1 MAIPAEIRVGNSENQ
16 VRNIS
21 VLANNRSF
29 IKNERQTFLAVIGAF
44 AVGIILL
51 LVGVCVLILPL
62 GLTSALSIS
71 LGVSGIVIGSAVI
84 AYCLKVVYCQN
95 AIWRKNYLE
104 IKSALRDQGLPIPKE
119 KNTEPVLSIL
129 FPSSLDVLT
138 YGRVHC
144 MGKTRTLI
152 ALSEIVIGI
161 GCIVGAVISELLITT
176 WFRPGISLG
185 LGITG
190 AALFIGGLQDIR
202 AFSLSAQGVTHLYL
216 MQYEQELRKTER
228 TVFEKGLESATS
240 RSNLLESNLREANA
254 RNLNLITEIT
264 SKNAQIT
271 HYKNRISGLEL
282 EKVTAPAPT
291 TSSWLGTISSS
302 ISSTTQLL
310 GSFLPT
316 IRKTTTTIPE
326 SEGIFLGNLL
336 AITPPPSIETQR
348 GNEQTEISSIS
359 SDGDES
365 DEDFEDASE
374 GTDNLWPKSQRRNSV

>member
-1 MAIPAEIRVGNSENQ
+1 MVIPAEIQVRNSQNQ

-21 VLANNRSF
+21 VLANNHNF

-44 AVGIILL
+44 ALGIILL

-71 LGVSGIVIGSAVI
+71 LGVSGIIIGSAVI
-84 AYCLKVVYCQN
+84 AYCLKVVYFQN

-104 IKSALRDQGLPIPKE
+104 IKNALRDHGLPIPKE

-152 ALSEIVIGI
+152 ALGEIILGI
-161 GCIVGAVISELLITT
+161 GCIVGAVISQLLLTT

-228 TVFEKGLESATS
+228 TVFERSLESAVT
-240 RSNLLESNLREANA
+240 RSTLLEHNLQEANT
-254 RNLNLITEIT
+254 RNLNLTTELT
-264 SKNAQIT
+264 SKSAQIT
-271 HYKNRISGLEL
+271 HYKNRISSLEL
-282 EKVTAPAPT
+282 EKLITPAPA
-291 TSSWLGTISSS
+291 TSSWLGAISSS
-302 ISSTTQLL
+302 ISSTSQYIS
-310 GSFLPT
+310 SFLPGTKKAAAPTLATET
-316 IRKTTTTIPE
+316 ISST
-326 SEGIFLGNLL
+326 LL
-336 AITPPPSIETQR
+336 AITYPDTIVEIQ
-348 GNEQTEISSIS
+348 GDEQTGDSSS
-359 SDGDES
+359 SNDANES
-365 DEDFEDASE
+365 DDDFEDASE
-374 GTDNLWPKSQRRNSV
+374 GLDGS

>member
-1 MAIPAEIRVGNSENQ
+1 MAIPAEIQVRNSENQ

-21 VLANNRSF
+21 VLANNRNF

-44 AVGIILL
+44 ALGIILL

-71 LGVSGIVIGSAVI
+71 LGVSGIIIGSAVI
-84 AYCLKVVYCQN
+84 AYCLKVVYFQN

-104 IKSALRDQGLPIPKE
+104 IKSALRSQGLPIPKE

-138 YGRVHC
+138 YGKVHC

-152 ALSEIVIGI
+152 ALSEIILGI
-161 GCIVGAVISELLITT
+161 GCIVGAVIAELLITT

-228 TVFEKGLESATS
+228 TIFEKSLKSAVS
-240 RSNLLESNLREANA
+240 RSTLLEHNLQEANT
-254 RNLNLITEIT
+254 RNLNLTTELT

-271 HYKNRISGLEL
+271 HYKNRISSLEI
-282 EKVTAPAPT
+282 KKSITPAPT
-291 TSSWLGTISSS
+291 TSSWLGAISSS
-302 ISSTTQLL
+302 ISSTSHFLS
-310 GSFLPT
+310 SFLPGGVQ
-316 IRKTTTTIPE
+316 KTAVPIP
-326 SEGIFLGNLL
+326 GTLL
-336 AITPPPSIETQR
+336 AITPPPSATETQR
-348 GNEQTEISSIS
+348 GDEQKENSPINN
-359 SDGDES
+359 DDNES
-365 DEDFEDASE
+365 DEDFEDATE
-374 GTDNLWPKSQRRNSV
+374 GFDIVSINLHRRNSI

>member
-1 MAIPAEIRVGNSENQ
+1 MAIPDEIQIKNSENQ

-21 VLANNRSF
+21 ILANNRNF
-29 IKNERQTFLAVIGAF
+29 IKNERQTFLAVVGAF
-44 AVGIILL
+44 ALGIILL

-62 GLTSALSIS
+62 GLPSALSIS
-71 LGVSGIVIGSAVI
+71 LGVSAIVIGSAVI
-84 AYCLKVVYCQN
+84 AYCLRVVYFQN

-104 IKSALRDQGLPIPKE
+104 IKSSLRDQGLPIPKE
-119 KNTEPVLSIL
+119 KNTAPVLSIL

-152 ALSEIVIGI
+152 ALIEIILGI
-161 GCIVGAVISELLITT
+161 GCIVSAVISELLITS

-216 MQYEQELRKTER
+216 TQYEHKLRKTER
-228 TVFEKGLESATS
+228 TIFEKSLESAVS
-240 RSNLLESNLREANA
+240 RSTLLERNLQEVNT
-254 RNLNLITEIT
+254 RNLNLNTEIT

-271 HYKNRISGLEL
+271 HYKNRISSLEL
-282 EKVTAPAPT
+282 EKSIPPAPAPI

-302 ISSTTQLL
+302 ISSTSQFL
-310 GSFLPT
+310 GSFLPGMQE
-316 IRKTTTTIPE
+316 TTAPLPGPE
-326 SEGIFLGNLL
+326 GSTPGTLL
-336 AITPPPSIETQR
+336 AITLPTSA
-348 GNEQTEISSIS
+348 
-359 SDGDES
+359 SDDDES
-365 DEDFEDASE
+365 DADFEDAEEEFPVTESH
-374 GTDNLWPKSQRRNSV
+374 RRNSV